1 MIGRRMTAL
10 AASLLLPGLLGACV
24 SAQKYDN
31 LEAEYNQLNQNLSGQ
46 IAQGQ
51 VHITRLQNAIKV
63 TVNSELLFPSGGWQM
78 PPAAAQTIAE
88 MAPVLAPMQ
97 TTHIIVIGY
106 TDSTPIGPEL
116 MQQGVTSNQQLSLM
130 RAQTVMQYML
140 SQGVNPALV
149 SAQGRGD
156 SDPVAS
162 NSTPEGRAQNR
173 RVEVTLAAAP
183 GS

>member
-1 MIGRRMTAL
+1 MITRRQMTGL
-10 AASLLLPGLLGACV
+10 AASLLLPGLLAACV

-78 PPAAAQTIAE
+78 PPAAAQTIAQ

-116 MQQGVTSNQQLSLM
+116 MQQGVATNQQLSLM
-130 RAQTVMQYML
+130 RAQTVMQYMI

-173 RVEVTLAAAP
+173 RVEITLAAA
-183 GS
+183 G